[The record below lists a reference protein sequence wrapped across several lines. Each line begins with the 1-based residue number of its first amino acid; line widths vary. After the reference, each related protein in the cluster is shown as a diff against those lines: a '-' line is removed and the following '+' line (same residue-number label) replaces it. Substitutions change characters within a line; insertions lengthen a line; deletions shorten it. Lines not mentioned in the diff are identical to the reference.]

1 MIVQYYTGTYPW
13 WDDNSLSKPSKT
25 LFTNLFENQTSSW
38 TTINNPVVLSLT
50 YNSAVLQFSADQYPN
65 NSNVYYRITLT
76 NNNYYYFF
84 TDTIE
89 FDNLTSTPTVTVN
102 LRLDKWGACVSN
114 LSSDFSSWSTQVLAT
129 NKEVNIY
136 DYWSKC
142 YNNLSSFTWLTKIP
156 NQFQNIKLIK
166 YNYNQWIYN
175 DNGNSKEM
183 MGNAYWYKIGYTV
196 TTYNDIPSDKK
207 SVVKLV
213 GGMHDYYTE
222 TLNYPSSDNNIQIT
236 GATNTAYENNP
247 SPFVYFSPVV
257 TYSNSQQ
264 VGTISDTTYYT
275 LEYWSLPLI
284 LNISTDKDIGLI
296 ALPFCLTNKNLEV
309 QPEQNLSGNQLLNS
323 NTQFKN
329 NGDSGGYW
337 TVDAYGYNVGG
348 NSGIL
353 DGWNFKALLIDFNG
367 VMINDFY
374 LADVSNW
381 SKDNNFLSLIYSNG
395 FENAISSE
403 PWDFTSLSYCITPI
417 MIMYP
422 MLFNFYSYNIS
433 YMGQQVSYTSKY
445 VNNVQNLIPINAN
458 NWTNPLPLNIKFSAN
473 YPNLTLNVYA
483 TDTVIGS
490 SNTPIGQIN
499 LSTAL
504 LPNTTNPEATFE
516 TNEKKIINNSATL
529 KNLDISKAVLGYIG
543 GLGLNSL
550 LNPFSLVTSA
560 VVSGL
565 DIDSINLNYSNS
577 FGKAKQFE
585 LAHQNQLQ
593 TAGDNL
599 GSPDNKLT
607 YWMEVLALSD
617 VQNIVGYLD
626 KYGYPYEQWDRFSN
640 LFGNYYHNYIKLEQN
655 ADLLIYE
662 NAPLLIKDWQSYLIN
677 QLINGVVIWE
687 NLFSGESSP
696 TFMDTWQLYN
706 DCMKGKYNFG
716 DLQNWDTHY
725 HANFKYN
732 HITSMLSK
740 LELTSVKEEVKPQ
753 IMNMTNIVEPKIKPV
768 KQVEPPV
775 KPKVEFKSKQWKKL

>member
-1 MIVQYYTGTYPW
+1 MVVQYYTGTYPW
-13 WDDNSLSKPSKT
+13 WYDNSLSKPSKT
-25 LFTNLFENQTSSW
+25 LFTNSYINQTSSW
-38 TTINNPVVLSLT
+38 TVINDAVILNFD
-50 YNSAVLQFSADQYPN
+50 YESAVIQWGGLWPN
-65 NSNVYYRITLT
+65 NNNTYFRISLD
-76 NNNYYYFF
+76 NNTWFYFF
-84 TDTIE
+84 VDSIT
-89 FDNLTSTPTVTVN
+89 FDNLTSSPVTTIS
-102 LRLDKWGACVSN
+102 LRLDKWGSCIANMST
-114 LSSDFSSWSTQVLAT
+114 DFKTWSAQVLAT
-129 NKEVNIY
+129 NKEVNVY
-136 DYWSKC
+136 DFWSKC
-142 YNNLSSFTWLTKIP
+142 YNNLSSFTWLTKVP

-166 YNYNQWIYN
+166 YSYNQWVYN
-175 DNGNSKEM
+175 DNGNTKEM
-183 MGNAYWYKIGYTV
+183 MGGAYWYKIGYTV
-196 TTYNDIPSDKK
+196 TTYNDIPTDKK
-207 SVVKLV
+207 STVKLE
-213 GGMHDYYTE
+213 GGLHDYYTQ
-222 TLNYPSSDNNIQIT
+222 TLNYPSSGQTVQIT
-236 GATNTAYENNP
+236 GATNTNYENNP

-257 TYSNSQQ
+257 TYLNSQQ
-264 VGTISDTTYYT
+264 SSGNTYC

-296 ALPFCLTNKNLEV
+296 ALPFCLTNKNLQV

-329 NGDSGGYW
+329 NGDNGGYW

-348 NSGIL
+348 SSGLL

-381 SKDNNFLSLIYSNG
+381 NNDNNFLSLIYSNG
-395 FENAISSE
+395 FENAIASE

-445 VNNVQNLIPINAN
+445 VNDVRNLIPINAN
-458 NWTNPLPLNIKFSAN
+458 NWTNPHPLNIKFSAN

-490 SNTPIGQIN
+490 NNTPIGQIN

-565 DIDSINLNYSNS
+565 DIDSINLNYSSS

-599 GSPDNKLT
+599 GSPDNNLT
-607 YWMEVLALSD
+607 YWMEVLALND

-626 KYGYPYEQWDRFSN
+626 KYGYPYEQWDKFSN

-655 ADLLIYE
+655 ADLVVNE
-662 NAPLLIKDWQSYLIN
+662 NAILLIKSWQNYLIQ
-677 QLINGVVIWE
+677 QLTNGVVIWE
-687 NLFSGESSP
+687 NLFDGESSP

-706 DCMKGKYNFG
+706 DCMNGKYNFG
-716 DLQNWDTHY
+716 DLRNWDSHY
-725 HANFKYN
+725 HANFKFN
-732 HITSMLSK
+732 HITSMLSRI
-740 LELTSVKEEVKPQ
+740 ELTQQIKESKPQ
-753 IMNMTNIVEPKIKPV
+753 IMNMTNINEPNIKPV
-768 KQVEPPV
+768 KEVEPPT
-775 KPKVEFKSKQWKKL
+775 KPKVEFKNTQWKKL

>member
-1 MIVQYYTGTYPW
+1 MTVQYFTGSYPW

-25 LFTNLFENQTSSW
+25 LFDANWTNATSSW
-38 TTINNPVVLSLT
+38 TQANVEVLSMD
-50 YNSAVLQFSADQYPN
+50 YESAVLQVNGQEPN
-65 NSNVYYRITLT
+65 NNNTYWRIQI
-76 NNNYYYFF
+76 NSCWYYFF
-84 TDTIE
+84 TDTIT
-89 FDNLTSTPTVTVN
+89 FDNLTSNPVQTIT
-102 LRLDKWGACVSN
+102 LRLDKWGSCVANMST
-114 LSSDFSSWSTQVLAT
+114 DFKTWSTQVLAT
-129 NKEVNIY
+129 NKEVNLY
-136 DYWSKC
+136 DYWTKC

-156 NQFQNIKLIK
+156 NQFQNTKLIK
-166 YNYNQWIYN
+166 YSYSQWVYN
-175 DNGNSKEM
+175 DNGNSNEM
-183 MGNAYWYKIGYTV
+183 MGGAYWYKIGYTV
-196 TTYNDIPSDKK
+196 TTYNDIPADKK
-207 SVVKLV
+207 STVKLE
-213 GGMHDYYTE
+213 GGVHDYYTQ
-222 TLNYPSSDNNIQIT
+222 TLNYPTSNNSIQIT
-236 GATNTAYENNP
+236 GATNSNYENNP

-257 TYSNSQQ
+257 TYLNSQQ
-264 VGTISDTTYYT
+264 SSGNTYC

-296 ALPFCLTNKNLEV
+296 ALPFCLTNKNLQV

-329 NGDSGGYW
+329 NGDSGGFW
-337 TVDAYGYNVGG
+337 TVDAYGWNMGG
-348 NSGIL
+348 SSGLL

-367 VMINDFY
+367 VTINNFY

-381 SKDNNFLSLIYSNG
+381 TNDNNFLSLVYGNG
-395 FENAISSE
+395 FENAIASE

-417 MIMYP
+417 MVMYP

-458 NWTNPLPLNIKFSAN
+458 NWTNPNPLNIKFAAN

-483 TDTVIGS
+483 TDTIIGS
-490 SNTPIGQIN
+490 NNTPIGQIN

-599 GSPDNKLT
+599 GSPDNQLT

-626 KYGYPYEQWDRFSN
+626 KYGYPYEQWDRFNN
-640 LFGNYYHNYIKLEQN
+640 LFGNYYHNYIKIEQN
-655 ADLLIYE
+655 ADLAINE
-662 NAPLLIKDWQSYLIN
+662 NAILLIKSWQNYLIS
-677 QLINGVVIWE
+677 QLTNGVVIWE
-687 NLFSGESSP
+687 NYFPNETQP
-696 TFMDTWQLYN
+696 VFMNTWQLYN
-706 DCMKGKYNFG
+706 DCMNGKYNFG
-716 DLQNWDTHY
+716 DLQNWDSHY
-725 HANFKYN
+725 HANFKFN
-732 HITSMLSK
+732 HVTDMLSRI
-740 LELTSVKEEVKPQ
+740 ELT
-753 IMNMTNIVEPKIKPV
+753 KIKN
-768 KQVEPPV
+768 
-775 KPKVEFKSKQWKKL
+775 PKNHKF